1 MAHAPRA
8 VWRSY
13 FATINVA
20 IIRRQ
25 CRPLA
30 TGIDFRE
37 GNSGSV
43 VTQEFHLQGDRH
55 AERFVVLVVHD
66 RANGFRF
73 NIRRILSNQM
83 FENP

>member
-1 MAHAPRA
+1 
-8 VWRSY
+8 
-13 FATINVA
+13 
-20 IIRRQ
+20 
-25 CRPLA
+25 
-30 TGIDFRE
+30 
-37 GNSGSV
+37 V